1 MASPTSPS
9 CVKYLILL
17 YIHAANSQTWPW
29 PLLPTAQPKPDRPK
43 AGLLGPATIA
53 GVNSASDI
61 SRKIGEERAQLYETS
76 TGRYYLPTDAPQDC
90 VISCIKSGGV
100 FEPEVVETAKAYM
113 RPGST
118 VLDVGAN
125 FGQMSV
131 LFSRF
136 VGARG
141 QVHSFEADPFVYELL
156 QKTLAA
162 NNCQNVTARLG
173 AVYDRPNQQLFYPVQ
188 DFTRFPAYGSYGIDP
203 NATAGRTVKTLTI
216 DGLNINTPI
225 SFMKVDIQGSDLF
238 ALRGAVETIKRHRM
252 PIIFEFE
259 QQFQAEFRTSF
270 QDYVDFVNSIPIALK
285 NWLWISIISLFPDNA
300 AFVCEF
306 PQGTFCPCLLW

>member
-1 MASPTSPS
+1 MAFLHRTRLFVNDLLSPFGVAINRVQKQSSKSFPS
-9 CVKYLILL
+9 TPGIK
-17 YIHAANSQTWPW
+17 
-29 PLLPTAQPKPDRPK
+29 
-43 AGLLGPATIA
+43 
-53 GVNSASDI
+53 
-61 SRKIGEERAQLYETS
+61 ERAQLYETS
-76 TGRYYLPTDAPQDC
+76 TGRYYLPNDAPQDC
-90 VISCIKSGGV
+90 VINCIKSGGV
-100 FEPEVVETAKAYM
+100 FEPEIVQTVEAYI

-136 VGARG
+136 VGADG
-141 QVHSFEADPFVYELL
+141 HVHSFEADPFVYELFL
-156 QKTLAA
+156 KTLAA
-162 NNCQNVTARLG
+162 NNCQNVTVHFG

-188 DFTRFPAYGSYGIDP
+188 DFKRFGAYGSYGIDP
-203 NATAGRTVKTLTI
+203 NATAGRTVETLTI

-259 QQFQAEFRTSF
+259 QERQSEFGTSF
-270 QDYVDFVNSIPIALK
+270 QDYVDFVNSISYRFEKTVLDINYLIVPR
-285 NWLWISIISLFPDNA
+285 
-300 AFVCEF
+300 
-306 PQGTFCPCLLW
+306 

>member
-1 MASPTSPS
+1 MLQTLKRGLGRSYRRLNQNRIAQKLASW
-9 CVKYLILL
+9 
-17 YIHAANSQTWPW
+17 AA
-29 PLLPTAQPKPDRPK
+29 LPDAS
-43 AGLLGPATIA
+43 A
-53 GVNSASDI
+53 GVNSASDT
-61 SRKIGEERAQLYETS
+61 SRRIGEERVQLYETS

-100 FEPEVVETAKAYM
+100 FDSEVVETAKAYI

-136 VGARG
+136 VGAGG

-162 NNCQNVTARLG
+162 NNCQNVTAHLG

-188 DFTRFPAYGSYGIDP
+188 DFKRFPTYGSYGIDP

-259 QQFQAEFRTSF
+259 QQFQAEFGTSF
-270 QDYVDFVNSIPIALK
+270 QDYVDFVNSISYRFEKLVLVLSPP
-285 NWLWISIISLFPDNA
+285 SINYFIVPR
-300 AFVCEF
+300 
-306 PQGTFCPCLLW
+306 

>member
-1 MASPTSPS
+1 MAFLHRTRLFVNDLLSPFGFAINRVEKQPS
-9 CVKYLILL
+9 KCFRTTVSI
-17 YIHAANSQTWPW
+17 Q
-29 PLLPTAQPKPDRPK
+29 
-43 AGLLGPATIA
+43 
-53 GVNSASDI
+53 
-61 SRKIGEERAQLYETS
+61 ERVQLYETS
-76 TGRYYLPTDAPQDC
+76 TGRYYLPTDAPQDH

-100 FEPEVVETAKAYM
+100 FEPEVVETAKAYIW
-113 RPGST
+113 PGST

-136 VGARG
+136 VGAGG
-141 QVHSFEADPFVYELL
+141 QVHSFEADPFIYELL
-156 QKTLAA
+156 QKTFAA
-162 NNCQNVTARLG
+162 NNCQNVTAHPG

-188 DFTRFPAYGSYGIDP
+188 DFKRDPAYGSYGIDP

-252 PIIFEFE
+252 PILFEFE

-270 QDYVDFVNSIPIALK
+270 QDYVDFVNSISYRFEKLVMDINYLIVPR
-285 NWLWISIISLFPDNA
+285 
-300 AFVCEF
+300 
-306 PQGTFCPCLLW
+306 

>member
-1 MASPTSPS
+1 MLQTLKRGLGRCYCLLNQNRVARKLASWAS
-9 CVKYLILL
+9 
-17 YIHAANSQTWPW
+17 
-29 PLLPTAQPKPDRPK
+29 LPDGA
-43 AGLLGPATIA
+43 A
-53 GVNSASDI
+53 GVNSS
-61 SRKIGEERAQLYETS
+61 GEERAQLYETS

-90 VISCIKSGGV
+90 VINCIKSGEV
-100 FEPEVVETAKAYM
+100 YEPEIVETAKAYI

-136 VGARG
+136 VGAGG

-162 NNCQNVTARLG
+162 NNCQNVTAHLG
-173 AVYDRPNQQLFYPVQ
+173 AVYDRLNQQLFYPVQ
-188 DFTRFPAYGSYGIDP
+188 DFKRFAHYGAYGIDP

-270 QDYVDFVNSIPIALK
+270 QDYVDFVNSISYRFEKLVMDINYLIVPR
-285 NWLWISIISLFPDNA
+285 
-300 AFVCEF
+300 
-306 PQGTFCPCLLW
+306 

>member
-1 MASPTSPS
+1 MLNHFRNTLGRSYCRLNHSRIGKKLQSWAALAQESAASESG
-9 CVKYLILL
+9 IE
-17 YIHAANSQTWPW
+17 
-29 PLLPTAQPKPDRPK
+29 
-43 AGLLGPATIA
+43 
-53 GVNSASDI
+53 AS
-61 SRKIGEERAQLYETS
+61 
-76 TGRYYLPTDAPQDC
+76 RYYLPTDAPRDP
-90 VISCIKSGGV
+90 VIHCIKTGAI
-100 FEPEVVETAKAYM
+100 FEPEIIETAKAYI

-136 VGARG
+136 VGVGG

-162 NNCQNVTARLG
+162 NNCQNVTAHPG

-188 DFTRFPAYGSYGIDP
+188 DFIRFGAYGSYGIDP

-225 SFMKVDIQGSDLF
+225 SFMKLDIQGSDLF
-238 ALRGAVETIKRHRM
+238 ALRGAVETIKRNRM
-252 PIIFEFE
+252 PIIFEFY
-259 QQFQAEFRTSF
+259 QPFQAEFRTSF
-270 QDYVDFVNSIPIALK
+270 QDYVDFVNSISYRFEKVVMDINYLIVP
-285 NWLWISIISLFPDNA
+285 
-300 AFVCEF
+300 
-306 PQGTFCPCLLW
+306 G

>member
-1 MASPTSPS
+1 MAFLHRTRLFVNDLLSPFGFAINRVEKQPS
-9 CVKYLILL
+9 KCFRTTVSI
-17 YIHAANSQTWPW
+17 Q
-29 PLLPTAQPKPDRPK
+29 
-43 AGLLGPATIA
+43 
-53 GVNSASDI
+53 
-61 SRKIGEERAQLYETS
+61 ERAQLYETS
-76 TGRYYLPTDAPQDC
+76 TGRYYLPTDAPHDW

-100 FEPEVVETAKAYM
+100 FEPEVVETAKAYI

-136 VGARG
+136 VGAGG
-141 QVHSFEADPFVYELL
+141 QVHSFEADPFVYELF

-162 NNCQNVTARLG
+162 NNCQNVTAHLG

-188 DFTRFPAYGSYGIDP
+188 DFTRVQAYGAYGIDP

-259 QQFQAEFRTSF
+259 QQFQAEFGTSF
-270 QDYVDFVNSIPIALK
+270 QDYVDFVNSISYRFEKTVLNINYLIVPR
-285 NWLWISIISLFPDNA
+285 
-300 AFVCEF
+300 
-306 PQGTFCPCLLW
+306 

>member
-1 MASPTSPS
+1 MAFLHRTRLFVNDLLSPFGFAINRVEKQPS
-9 CVKYLILL
+9 KCLRTTGSI
-17 YIHAANSQTWPW
+17 Q
-29 PLLPTAQPKPDRPK
+29 
-43 AGLLGPATIA
+43 
-53 GVNSASDI
+53 
-61 SRKIGEERAQLYETS
+61 ERAQLYETS
-76 TGRYYLPTDAPQDC
+76 TGRYYLPTDAPQDW

-100 FEPEVVETAKAYM
+100 FEPEVVETAKAYI

-136 VGARG
+136 VGAGG

-162 NNCQNVTARLG
+162 NNCQNVTAHLG

-188 DFTRFPAYGSYGIDP
+188 DFKRFQAYGSYGIDP

-270 QDYVDFVNSIPIALK
+270 QDYVDFVNSISYRFEK
-285 NWLWISIISLFPDNA
+285 RLWISIISLFPDKA
-300 AFVCEF
+300 AFVREF
-306 PQGTFCPCLLW
+306 PQETFYPCLLWQKHSVHSVIS

>member
-1 MASPTSPS
+1 MRRNFMAFLHRTRVFVNELLSPFGIAINRIEKQPS
-9 CVKYLILL
+9 KCFRTTV
-17 YIHAANSQTWPW
+17 STQ
-29 PLLPTAQPKPDRPK
+29 
-43 AGLLGPATIA
+43 
-53 GVNSASDI
+53 
-61 SRKIGEERAQLYETS
+61 ERVQLYETS
-76 TGRYYLPTDAPQDC
+76 TGRYYLPTDAPQDH

-100 FEPEVVETAKAYM
+100 FEPEVVETAKAYIW
-113 RPGST
+113 RGST

-136 VGARG
+136 VGTG
-141 QVHSFEADPFVYELL
+141 GHVHSFEADPFVYELL

-173 AVYDRPNQQLFYPVQ
+173 AVYDRPNQQLFYRAQ
-188 DFTRFPAYGSYGIDP
+188 DFTRIPAYGSYGIDP

-225 SFMKVDIQGSDLF
+225 SFIKVDIQGSDLF

-259 QQFQAEFRTSF
+259 QEFQAEFGTSF
-270 QDYVDFVNSIPIALK
+270 QDYVDFVDSISYRFEKLVMERE
-285 NWLWISIISLFPDNA
+285 SINYLIVPR
-300 AFVCEF
+300 
-306 PQGTFCPCLLW
+306 

>member
-1 MASPTSPS
+1 MLQTLKRGLGRSYQLLNQNRIARKLASW
-9 CVKYLILL
+9 
-17 YIHAANSQTWPW
+17 AALADGS
-29 PLLPTAQPKPDRPK
+29 
-43 AGLLGPATIA
+43 A

-90 VISCIKSGGV
+90 LISCIKSGGV

-118 VLDVGAN
+118 VLDIGAN

-136 VGARG
+136 VGAGG

-162 NNCQNVTARLG
+162 NNCQNVTAHPWPG
-173 AVYDRPNQQLFYPVQ
+173 APP
-188 DFTRFPAYGSYGIDP
+188 S
-203 NATAGRTVKTLTI
+203 TL
-216 DGLNINTPI
+216 
-225 SFMKVDIQGSDLF
+225 
-238 ALRGAVETIKRHRM
+238 
-252 PIIFEFE
+252 
-259 QQFQAEFRTSF
+259 
-270 QDYVDFVNSIPIALK
+270 
-285 NWLWISIISLFPDNA
+285 
-300 AFVCEF
+300 
-306 PQGTFCPCLLW
+306 

>member
-1 MASPTSPS
+1 MLNHFRNTLGRSYCRLNHSRIGKKLQSWAALAQESAASESGIEAKEQR
-9 CVKYLILL
+9 VRL
-17 YIHAANSQTWPW
+17 YDTP
-29 PLLPTAQPKPDRPK
+29 
-43 AGLLGPATIA
+43 
-53 GVNSASDI
+53 
-61 SRKIGEERAQLYETS
+61 
-76 TGRYYLPTDAPQDC
+76 TGRYYLPTDAPRDP
-90 VISCIKSGGV
+90 VIHCIKTGAI
-100 FEPEVVETAKAYM
+100 FEPEIIETAKAYI

-136 VGARG
+136 VGVGG

-162 NNCQNVTARLG
+162 NNCQNVTAHPG

-188 DFTRFPAYGSYGIDP
+188 DFIRFGAYGSYGIDP

-225 SFMKVDIQGSDLF
+225 SFMKLDIQGSDLF
-238 ALRGAVETIKRHRM
+238 ALRGAVETIKRNRM
-252 PIIFEFE
+252 PIIFEFY
-259 QQFQAEFRTSF
+259 QPFQAEFRTSF
-270 QDYVDFVNSIPIALK
+270 QDYVDFVNSISYRFEKVVMDINYLIVP
-285 NWLWISIISLFPDNA
+285 
-300 AFVCEF
+300 
-306 PQGTFCPCLLW
+306 G